1 MKNVSRKE
9 DWKIPFSNLSQLSF
23 SEKAIIV
30 ALLFCLGKSD
40 EYGPGQR
47 AVIKRL

>member
-30 ALLFCLGKSD
+30 AFIILFG
-40 EYGPGQR
+40 EER
-47 AVIKRL
+47 